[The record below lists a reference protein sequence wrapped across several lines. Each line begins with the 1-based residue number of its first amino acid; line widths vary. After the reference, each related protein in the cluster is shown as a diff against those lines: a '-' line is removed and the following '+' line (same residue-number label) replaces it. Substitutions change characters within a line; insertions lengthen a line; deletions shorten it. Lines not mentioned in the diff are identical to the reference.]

1 MPNPFRFRPNGVVK
15 MKMLDFW
22 RRKSKRLPVMAMPV
36 VPSGSA
42 VGHKG
47 RNSASALSRARAAA
61 LSRARAA
68 DTDGRARRRNQLV
81 EDNRLL

>member
-1 MPNPFRFRPNGVVK
+1 

-22 RRKSKRLPVMAMPV
+22 RKAPKRLPSAPLKPV
-36 VPSGSA
+36 FPLA
-42 VGHKG
+42 G
-47 RNSASALSRARAAA
+47 RKDPKPASARSRARV
-61 LSRARAA
+61 A

>member
-1 MPNPFRFRPNGVVK
+1 

-22 RRKSKRLPVMAMPV
+22 HRKSKRLPAMPAPPV
-36 VPSGSA
+36 VPSGPV
-42 VGHKG
+42 VGQKG
-47 RNSASALSRARAAA
+47 PQKGPRSAST

-68 DTDGRARRRNQLV
+68 DTDGRARRRKRLV

>member
-1 MPNPFRFRPNGVVK
+1 MELAK

-22 RRKSKRLPVMAMPV
+22 RKAPKRLSSAPLKPV
-36 VPSGSA
+36 VFPLA
-42 VGHKG
+42 G
-47 RNSASALSRARAAA
+47 RNDPKPASMRSRARI
-61 LSRARAA
+61 A